1 MPDKL
6 SRSIIG
12 TSAAFLF
19 TQFAIFAAYALPFR
33 FTKRYTL
40 PFIAVAIAY
49 HGLVLGLLFLF
60 KGDFV
65 KEPGNKALDRV
76 NLANKITLF
85 RLSTLPTA
93 LFILLASKDFPIRL
107 PLVALVA
114 LVFATDFLDGYVSRK
129 DKQATKLGKMMDSAS
144 DYALLFAISI
154 VFYYFHIIPAWF
166 LNLLVVRLAGQALMV
181 LTVLVVKKQIAVRT
195 SFMGKA
201 TVASTMILY
210 VVELFR
216 LFTGINPMFYRVMEY
231 AVAIILAISILDK
244 IILMA
249 KDLRAEPAGTKGSGR
264 ISEIQQGAPHA
275 D

>member
-1 MPDKL
+1 MRDRL
-6 SRSIIG
+6 AGSILG
-12 TSAAFLF
+12 TSLAFLLGQYALF
-19 TQFAIFAAYALPFR
+19 LAYALPFR
-33 FTKRYTL
+33 FTGRYIL
-40 PFIAVAIAY
+40 PFFIVVTAY
-49 HGLVLGLLFLF
+49 HGLILGLLFVF

-65 KEPGNKALDRV
+65 REPSNEALDKV

-114 LVFATDFLDGYVSRK
+114 LVFATDFLDGYVSRR
-129 DKQATKLGKMMDSAS
+129 DKEVTRLGKMMDSAS

-166 LNLLVVRLAGQALMV
+166 LYLLVIRLLGQALMV
-181 LTVLVVKKQIAVRT
+181 LTVLVIKKQVPVRT

-201 TVASTMILY
+201 TIASTMVLY

-216 LFTGINPMFYRVMEY
+216 FFTGIHPMIYRVLEY
-231 AVAIILAISILDK
+231 AVGLVIAISIVDK
-244 IILMA
+244 IVLMA
-249 KDLRAEPAGTKGSGR
+249 RDLRTNLTGPRSSGR
-264 ISEIQQGAPHA
+264 LSEIQQGAPYA

>member
-1 MPDKL
+1 MHDRL
-6 SRSIIG
+6 SRSMIG
-12 TSAAFLF
+12 TILAFLLA
-19 TQFAIFAAYALPFR
+19 QFVIYAAYALPFR
-33 FTKRYTL
+33 FTGRYTL
-40 PFIAVAIAY
+40 PFIAVVIAY
-49 HGLVLGLLFLF
+49 HGLVLGLLFVF

-65 KEPGNKALDRV
+65 KEASGDALETV

-129 DKQATKLGKMMDSAS
+129 DNQVTRVGKMMDSAS
-144 DYALLFAISI
+144 DYALLFAISV

-166 LNLLVVRLAGQALMV
+166 LNLLIIRLAGQAFMV
-181 LTVLVVKKQIAVRT
+181 LAVLIIKKQVAVRT

-201 TVASTMILY
+201 TVASTMVLY
-210 VVELFR
+210 VVELLR
-216 LFTGINPMFYRVMEY
+216 LFTGIHPMIYRVMEY
-231 AVAIILAISILDK
+231 TVALIIAISIVDK
-244 IILMA
+244 IVLMA
-249 KDLRAEPAGTKGSGR
+249 KDLKAEPSGAKGSGR
-264 ISEIQQGAPHA
+264 LAGIQQGAPHA

>member
-1 MPDKL
+1 MTDSL
-6 SRSIIG
+6 SKSIIG
-12 TSAAFLF
+12 TSLAFLLA
-19 TQFAIFAAYALPFR
+19 QFAIFAAYALPFR
-33 FTKRYTL
+33 FTERYTL
-40 PFIAVAIAY
+40 PFVAVAIAY
-49 HGLVLGLLFLF
+49 HGLILGLLFVF

-65 KEPGNKALDRV
+65 KEPSNEPLEKV
-76 NLANKITLF
+76 NLANKLTLF

-129 DKQATKLGKMMDSAS
+129 GKQLTRLGKMMDCAS
-144 DYALLFAISI
+144 DYALLFAISV

-166 LNLLVVRLAGQALMV
+166 LYLLVIRLASQALMV
-181 LTVLVVKKQIAVRT
+181 LVVLVVRKQVAVHT

-201 TVASTMILY
+201 TVASTMVLY

-216 LFTGINPMFYRVMEY
+216 FFTGINPMVYRVMEY
-231 AVAIILAISILDK
+231 AVAVIIAISIVDK
-244 IILMA
+244 IVLMA
-249 KDLRAEPAGTKGSGR
+249 KDLGTKPAGPKGSRRLSGM
-264 ISEIQQGAPHA
+264 QQGAPHA